1 MKYRMSEGLAN
12 NGEVLKEAMERTP
25 KPRDI
30 EQEFIDAWNAGKV
43 RRVSDGAKP
52 WVGLTEEDID
62 DAEIHLTSCRN
73 NHESW
78 IEGIQ
83 EFAQAIEAK
92 LKEKNNA

>member
-1 MKYRMSEGLAN
+1 MDDLFKVILASK
-12 NGEVLKEAMERTP
+12 LLPQKKE
-25 KPRDI
+25 
-30 EQEFIDAWNAGKV
+30 
-43 RRVSDGAKP
+43 

-92 LKEKNNA
+92 LKDKNI